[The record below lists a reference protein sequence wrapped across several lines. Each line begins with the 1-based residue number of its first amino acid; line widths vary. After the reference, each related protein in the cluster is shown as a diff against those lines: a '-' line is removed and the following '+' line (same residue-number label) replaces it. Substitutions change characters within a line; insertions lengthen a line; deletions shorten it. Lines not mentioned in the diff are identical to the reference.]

1 MSLVSVIIPYY
12 KKKLFIEETVNSA
25 IYQSY
30 KNLEII
36 IIYDDSCTDDLN
48 YIDNLKKKDERIRVL
63 VNPKTLGAGFSR
75 NVGIL
80 SAKGEYIAFLDA
92 DDVWKKNKLEDQ
104 IKFMKEN
111 HSSCSHTS
119 YEIIDKNNKI
129 KGFRIAKKFINYEE
143 LLKSCDIGLSTVIIK
158 REIFTKECQ
167 FPNLKTKED
176 FVLWLK
182 ILKKQIIFN
191 AIDKKFT
198 SWRDLEESLSSS
210 VIQKIKDGF
219 RVYNTYMNF
228 NFFKSSFL
236 LICLCLNYIKKNK

>member
-1 MSLVSVIIPYY
+1 
-12 KKKLFIEETVNSA
+12 
-25 IYQSY
+25 
-30 KNLEII
+30 
-36 IIYDDSCTDDLN
+36 
-48 YIDNLKKKDERIRVL
+48 
-63 VNPKTLGAGFSR
+63 
-75 NVGIL
+75 
-80 SAKGEYIAFLDA
+80 
-92 DDVWKKNKLEDQ
+92 
-104 IKFMKEN
+104 MKEN